1 MFGKQRATVL
11 EGGGS
16 KKTVAKNKETQRLM
30 PGCLEDWP

>member
-1 MFGKQRATVL
+1 MFGKQRATGIAGV
-11 EGGGS
+11 GS